1 MVLGHNPYDQVHMGP
16 NSAKQ
21 SGVKIHLWV
30 KSWAE
35 LKNVLKDKSMLG
47 FFAKLDFLRLQLQ
60 YFLLIDSGLFP
71 IIVL

>member
-1 MVLGHNPYDQVHMGP
+1 MR
-16 NSAKQ
+16 
-21 SGVKIHLWV
+21 LWV

-47 FFAKLDFLRLQLQ
+47 FFAKFDLLRLQLQ
-60 YFLLIDSGLFP
+60 YLLFIDLGLFP